1 MSTCCTKTNQSIKTS
16 ALQWPWIL
24 LNASLYAFAIPWMLS
39 AIIHQYFISKDYEST
54 LPGLSDTAARIFFM
68 GAHMGLGLIC
78 MVLYPL
84 QFFQCIRRR
93 FPTFHRWSGR
103 ISLLAAVFT
112 SLCGMVFICLKRFHL
127 VGGINMGI
135 AFFTSG
141 IVFGSCAIM
150 TGYFAR
156 RREIRRHKNWAIRS
170 YSQILASMLYR
181 YFYAVLGG
189 FGVVYSPD
197 ESISCDEM
205 DVCDYFLKPFDAI
218 HAWTF
223 FIFPLLFAE
232 AVVYLLR
239 DETKA
244 ENVNEMPV
252 SNEGANDTCINED
265 NTTEQVD
272 DNDEKVQT
280 KTEAIDA
287 DNVILASPNEANVL
301 YLNLFGILFGVIFMG
316 STVFIYVTNALGV
329 NTFSI

>member
-1 MSTCCTKTNQSIKTS
+1 
-16 ALQWPWIL
+16 
-24 LNASLYAFAIPWMLS
+24 
-39 AIIHQYFISKDYEST
+39 
-54 LPGLSDTAARIFFM
+54 
-68 GAHMGLGLIC
+68 
-78 MVLYPL
+78 
-84 QFFQCIRRR
+84 
-93 FPTFHRWSGR
+93 
-103 ISLLAAVFT
+103 
-112 SLCGMVFICLKRFHL
+112 
-127 VGGINMGI
+127 
-135 AFFTSG
+135 
-141 IVFGSCAIM
+141 
-150 TGYFAR
+150 
-156 RREIRRHKNWAIRS
+156 
-170 YSQILASMLYR
+170 MLYR

-287 DNVILASPNEANVL
+287 DNVILASPNEANVI